1 MKRINLFTKQNLR
14 VVQFVLLDI
23 ITILMIIFFAAG
35 FAADFQ
41 YKTIDY
47 TSLMYLS
54 IFIVVLKIIIFIVL
68 KLYRLLLDYVG
79 LSEVFR
85 VTLGVVISNIIVILL
100 VISTSYDTLPWYVIL
115 IFTPLEITIL
125 SGIRISKR
133 VLISFGLIN
142 RPQERKK
149 DIPTLI
155 IGAGDGG
162 KIVLTELKNNPRLS
176 NKPIAFVDDDPEKI
190 RKLLNGLPILGPISQ
205 INEFIDQYKI
215 EEVIIAIANL
225 DKNRLKEIINIIAER
240 NVKIK
245 RLPLLFESAE
255 SRYRIIDVKI
265 EDLLNRGV
273 INLDNEG
280 LSSFLGSKVVLV
292 TGGGGSIG
300 SELCQQILSWNPKKL
315 IIFDIYENTTYDT
328 QLELMKRI
336 QQEKRNTQ
344 LEVLIGS
351 VYNEK
356 RVEQIFLRFKPDIVF
371 HAAAYKHVPL
381 MEDSPNEAV
390 RTNVIGT
397 YNIAKAA
404 DKYKVEKM
412 VLVSSDKAV
421 RPTNVMGA
429 TKAFCEKIIQY
440 FDSISDTN
448 YSAVR
453 FGNVLGSHGSVVP
466 IFKKQIESGGP
477 ITITHPEITR
487 FFMTI
492 PEAVSLILQSAVYSE
507 GGEIFILDMGE
518 PVKIYDLAIKMIR
531 LSGFVPHED
540 IKIEFIGLRP
550 GEKLY
555 EELLLDASKH
565 IKTSND
571 KIFVEEKTQIEDV
584 KAIITNLIPQID
596 VLDNGHMK
604 ELIQSIVSAY
614 KIDKRNN

>member
-1 MKRINLFTKQNLR
+1 MKRINIFTKQNLR
-14 VVQFVLLDI
+14 VVQFILLDI
-23 ITILMIIFFAAG
+23 LTILALIFFAAG
-35 FAADFQ
+35 FAVDFN
-41 YKTIDY
+41 Y
-47 TSLMYLS
+47 TMIEYSYLVYLS
-54 IFIVVLKIIIFIVL
+54 IFIVVLKIFIFIIL

-79 LSEVFR
+79 FSEIFR
-85 VTLGVVISNIIVILL
+85 VTLGVVVSNIIVILL
-100 VISTSYDTLPWYVIL
+100 VLSTSYNTLPWYVIL
-115 IFTPLEITIL
+115 IFTPLEITLL
-125 SGIRISKR
+125 SGIRIFKR
-133 VLISFGLIN
+133 VLITFGIIN
-142 RPQERKK
+142 RPSERKK

-176 NKPIAFVDDDPEKI
+176 NKPVAFVDDDPEKI
-190 RKLLNGLPILGPISQ
+190 RKFLNGLPILGPISQ
-205 INEFIDQYKI
+205 MNDFIDQYKI

-245 RLPLLFESAE
+245 RLPLLFESSD

-280 LSSFLGSKVVLV
+280 LASFLGSKVVLV

-300 SELCQQILSWNPKKL
+300 SELCHQILSWNPKQL

-356 RVEQIFLRFKPDIVF
+356 RVEHIFSRFNPDIVF

-404 DKYKVEKM
+404 DKFKVEKM

-440 FDSISDTN
+440 FDSISKTS

-466 IFKKQIESGGP
+466 IFKKQIENGGP
-477 ITITHPEITR
+477 VTITHPEITR

-531 LSGFVPHED
+531 LSGFIPHED

-555 EELLLDASKH
+555 EELLLDSSNH

-571 KIFVEEKTQIEDV
+571 KIFVEEKSEIEDV
-584 KAIITNLIPQID
+584 KSIINNLLPQID

-614 KIDKRNN
+614 KIDKRY

>member
-604 ELIQSIVSAY
+604 EFIQSIVSAY
-614 KIDKRNN
+614 KIDKRND